1 MVSIAETTYHMLPR
15 HMSDNEE
22 VDFPLYP
29 DPNMSF
35 HNFPFGGQN
44 FNMDTAYAYP
54 RTQDGYPA
62 STGLSSSTMYAEA
75 PQYALESPDLRAAP
89 SNYSTA
95 SGPSATSS
103 AMGSPHSI
111 HGHVVPVPEWTPHGL
126 GLNPGIVQYDNTGN
140 YSHGSNDYSYQ
151 QPTGMD
157 DFALEFNSAK
167 PSFVGE
173 CKNVSTLGSRQHG
186 SMSSNCESFSSLSTF
201 VASPKAADAPMSM
214 ASPITPVSA
223 VRTDFRDDVFK
234 SPVSSFSNS
243 PSDSR
248 RPSQAF
254 NVPLYALS
262 SPDSRSQDMRSPVSS
277 TSQSFLTE
285 TSPSYTTYHQR
296 PFFSQ
301 SSGNFVAPLESSCR
315 FPLSIQRHLFNRYEV
330 EMSANVFLQIHLFCT
345 LNIPAARPQQRNPTT
360 HLSIHHQHTL
370 DRHRCRIC
378 RGVQDR

>member
-1 MVSIAETTYHMLPR
+1 MLSR

-44 FNMDTAYAYP
+44 FNMETAYVYP
-54 RTQDGYPA
+54 RTQEGYPA
-62 STGLSSSTMYAEA
+62 STGLSSSAMYAEA
-75 PQYALESPDLRAAP
+75 PQYALESPDLRAVP

-140 YSHGSNDYSYQ
+140 YSHSSNDYSYQ

-173 CKNVSTLGSRQHG
+173 CKNVSTLGSRQHD
-186 SMSSNCESFSSLSTF
+186 SMSFNRESISSLSTF
-201 VASPKAADAPMSM
+201 VASPKAADATMSM
-214 ASPITPVSA
+214 ASPITPVST

-234 SPVSSFSNS
+234 SPVSSFSTS
-243 PSDSR
+243 PLDSR

-254 NVPLYALS
+254 NAPLYALS
-262 SPDSRSQDMRSPVSS
+262 STNSRSQDMRSPVSS
-277 TSQSFLTE
+277 TSQSFPTE
-285 TSPSYTTYHQR
+285 TSPSYTTYHQT

-301 SSGNFVAPLESSCR
+301 SSGNFIAPLESSCW
-315 FPLSIQRHLFNRYEV
+315 FPLVYAAPCLFDCYQV
-330 EMSANVFLQIHLFCT
+330 EPSANMSSLRSIYSAPS
-345 LNIPAARPQQRNPTT
+345 IYRPPNLSNP
-360 HLSIHHQHTL
+360 IK
-370 DRHRCRIC
+370 
-378 RGVQDR
+378 